1 MKHRI
6 KLALLL
12 LFTAVLASSSVAC
25 SITGENK
32 KPYISDTKF
41 VLNTVCTI
49 SLYDKQDQF
58 VLDQAFRLLTHY
70 DNLFSI
76 SVKGSDVYKINH
88 ACGKPVKVDPDTIAV
103 IREGINYSE
112 ESGGLFDI
120 TVGALTT
127 LWNIE
132 GENPK
137 VPPESAIQAAVKTV
151 NYKNIAIDSDTVTLK
166 NKDAMI
172 DLGGVA
178 KGYIADKVKDY
189 LVSQGVHRAIVN
201 LGGNVVVIG
210 FKAKDTPWV
219 VGVQQPFMDKNI
231 DVGSL
236 YVSDKS
242 VVTSGI
248 YERYFIQ
255 SGKLYAHILDPRTGY
270 PVDNNLSSVTI
281 ISDESREGDG
291 LSATCFLL
299 GADKATKLVESFKDV
314 EAIFITKDGQV
325 ITTLGINKKVKFVP
339 APQTSSA
346 ASSVSSAP
354 DSSGN

>member
-6 KLALLL
+6 KSALLL
-12 LFTAVLASSSVAC
+12 LFTAVIVFSSVSC
-25 SITGENK
+25 SRTEENNS
-32 KPYISDTKF
+32 PCISDTKF

-49 SLYDKQDQF
+49 SLYDKQDQS
-58 VLDQAFRLLTHY
+58 VLEQAFRLLTHY

-88 ACGKPVKVDPDTIAV
+88 AGGKSVKVDPDTVAV
-103 IREGINYSE
+103 IREGSHYSE
-112 ESGGLFDI
+112 ESGGLFDV

-151 NYKNIAIDSDTVTLK
+151 NYKNVAIDGDTVTLK
-166 NKDAMI
+166 NKDARI

-189 LVSQGVHRAIVN
+189 LVSQGVHQAIVN
-201 LGGNVVVIG
+201 LGGNVVVVG
-210 FKAKDTPWV
+210 SKAKNTPWA
-219 VGVQQPFMDKNI
+219 VGVRQPFMDRDT
-231 DVGSL
+231 DVGTL
-236 YVSDKS
+236 YVSDQS

-248 YERYFIQ
+248 YERYFVQ
-255 SGKLYAHILDPRTGY
+255 DGKLYAHILDPRTGY

-281 ISDESREGDG
+281 ISDESRQGDG

-299 GADKATKLVESFKDV
+299 GVDKATKLVKSLKGV

-325 ITTLGINKKVKFVP
+325 ITTPGINKNVKFISASQSP
-339 APQTSSA
+339 APS
-346 ASSVSSAP
+346 SSVSPVAS
-354 DSSGN
+354 